1 MKTIIL
7 GDRESVLL
15 FALEGVEGKIIESQN
30 EAIEEIK
37 RIKRSRSYGLL
48 IVTEEIAHWAS
59 EVISQLRFS
68 KDLPLVLDIPGAK
81 VDTEKGKN
89 LADYIREAIGIR
101 I

>member
-7 GDRESVLL
+7 GDKDTVLL
-15 FALEGVEGKIIESQN
+15 FALEGTEGKVIENQN
-30 EAIEEIK
+30 DAIEEIK

-59 EVISQLRFS
+59 DVITQLRFS
-68 KDLPLVLDIPGAK
+68 KELPLVIDIPGAGGH
-81 VDTEKGKN
+81 VQSGKN
-89 LADYIREAIGIR
+89 LADYIREAVGIR